1 MGKTEQLAAKKEQ
14 KGPRRRV
21 GLATVLVGGVT
32 LLMLL
37 AVGSVLT
44 LTLTGATQNTFSLLG
59 ARATITL
66 DLLEARVDGQFN
78 PVVSAAEDLSAQFAD
93 GRHNLD
99 DRRERAFQRF
109 TGALSALPQVT
120 AVIYAPVKGPA
131 LRITLA
137 EGIAIH
143 VPDAP
148 VLVQRQNQALEFAR
162 NVDKPSQWLAPVW
175 IPAVGQP
182 VITVIAPVRRGDD
195 FEGAVIL
202 SVTMGKIASFLRD
215 MNETNELHAFIIYD
229 RKWVLGHPELHNVD
243 FRPGNNEN
251 PLPRIEDLKDPA
263 FALFGGGGDR
273 ATTLLR
279 SAPRV
284 TDARIDDE
292 RIVITRDTNRFGGR
306 PWTMGVS
313 LLRADVGNEVQR
325 LIGMSV
331 VGLIILV
338 IAVFIGF
345 MFARRLNRQIGGLVR
360 AAALTR
366 LDVANAPEVPD
377 SRISELSD
385 AAQSF
390 NRMISAL
397 RLFETYV
404 PKQLVLGLMQ
414 RGETVEASEERVLTI
429 MFTDIRGF
437 SNRAEHMG
445 AGEIADLLNTHFE
458 MLGSAIEA
466 EGGTVDKYIG
476 DSIMA
481 FWGAPEE
488 VPDHAARALRAA
500 AEIQRRVRADND
512 SRRARGEEPLRIRVG
527 IHTGRVI
534 VGNIGSTNRMNYT
547 VVGDAV
553 NTASR
558 IDSLAKE
565 IASDEDCIVLTSG
578 DTRDHVGTAD
588 TETYDLSHL
597 GEREI
602 RGREGTVAI
611 YQLDAS
617 ITPN

>member
-1 MGKTEQLAAKKEQ
+1 MDKPDQIPGHKR
-14 KGPRRRV
+14 PRRRI
-21 GLATVLVGGVT
+21 GLATVLVGRVT

-37 AVGSVLT
+37 AVGSVLAV
-44 LTLTGATQNTFSLLG
+44 TLTGATQNTFSLLG
-59 ARATITL
+59 ARATTTL
-66 DLLEARVDGQFN
+66 DLVEAHVDGEFD

-93 GRHNLD
+93 GRLNLD

-109 TGALSALPQVT
+109 TGVLTALPQVT
-120 AVIYAPVKGPA
+120 AVIYAPVNGRA
-131 LRITLA
+131 LRITLT
-137 EGIAIH
+137 EGIAIN

-148 VLVQRQNQALEFAR
+148 VLLQRQNQALEFAS
-162 NVDKPSQWLAPVW
+162 NVNGPSQWLPPVW
-175 IPAVGQP
+175 IQAVGQP
-182 VITVIAPVRRGDD
+182 VITVIAPVRRGAE
-195 FEGAVIL
+195 FMGAVVL
-202 SVTMGKIASFLRD
+202 SVTMEKIADFLEELK
-215 MNETNELHAFIIYD
+215 NTNALHAFIVYD

-243 FRPGNNEN
+243 FRPGSGGN
-251 PLPRIEDLKDPA
+251 PLPRIEELADPS

-284 TDARIDDE
+284 TDARIDNE
-292 RIVITRDTNRFGGR
+292 RIVITRDTDRFGER
-306 PWTMGVS
+306 TWTMGVM
-313 LLRADVGNEVQR
+313 LLRSEVGNEVQR
-325 LIGMSV
+325 LVGMAV

-338 IAVFIGF
+338 IAVFVGF
-345 MFARRLNRQIGGLVR
+345 MFARRLNRQIGGLIR
-360 AAALTR
+360 SAGALTR
-366 LDVANAPEVPD
+366 LEVANAPEVPD

-385 AAQSF
+385 AAQAF

-414 RGETVEASEERVLTI
+414 RGETIEASEERVLTI

-437 SNRAEHMG
+437 STRAEHMG
-445 AGEIADLLNTHFE
+445 AGEIADMLNTHFE

-476 DSIMA
+476 DAIMA

-488 VPDHAARALRAA
+488 IPDHAARALRAA
-500 AEIQRRVRADND
+500 AEIQHRVRADND
-512 SRRARGEEPLRIRVG
+512 ERRARGDDPLRIRVG

-534 VGNIGSTNRMNYT
+534 VGNIGSNNRVNYT

-565 IASDEDCIVLTSG
+565 IASEEDCIVLTSG
-578 DTRDHVGTAD
+578 DTRDHAGAAD
-588 TETYDLSHL
+588 AELYDLSHL

-611 YQLDAS
+611 FQLDANA
-617 ITPN
+617 TPS